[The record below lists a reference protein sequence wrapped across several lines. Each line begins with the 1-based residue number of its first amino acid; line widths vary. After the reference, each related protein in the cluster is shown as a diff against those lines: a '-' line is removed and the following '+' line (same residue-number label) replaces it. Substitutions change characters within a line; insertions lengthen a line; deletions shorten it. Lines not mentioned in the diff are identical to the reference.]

1 MAQSSITLPP
11 HFAHWIVTSSVL
23 TVSPYSTIPMSEEIR
38 RMYPSGYFGGSKTT
52 RKIHMPPLSEV
63 RKYWPGRLE
72 PEPEDELFSATG
84 TRMNRRGWLTEFSR
98 EDWLSVKPD
107 LEIRGKPD
115 SPLIRMLI
123 HDPDY
128 RRMYV
133 EYLIMKHEKPT
144 SLLLEEL
151 KRQGHRS
158 IANEIMERVVIDS
171 EDF

>member
-1 MAQSSITLPP
+1 MSNRLMQRTCMQQLETQHKIRLP
-11 HFAHWIVTSSVL
+11 S
-23 TVSPYSTIPMSEEIR
+23 
-38 RMYPSGYFGGSKTT
+38 
-52 RKIHMPPLSEV
+52 LSEI

-72 PEPEDELFSATG
+72 PEPEDEHYTATG
-84 TRMNRRGWLTEFSR
+84 TRMNRRGWLTEFSS
-98 EDWLSVKPD
+98 EDWPSRKPE
-107 LEIRGKPD
+107 LEIRGRQD

-133 EYLIMKHEKPT
+133 EYLLMKHEKPT

-158 IANEIMERVVIDS
+158 VANEIMEKVEYGR